1 MNKTEHA
8 YLKYLSVV
16 FAILAV
22 VYFLISFVFFVT
34 RLPAGDEFIFMN
46 DLDIVSK
53 EGWIAGIEHRISI
66 PYMILV
72 YPFSFF
78 METIWALR
86 IVNVLILIILFL
98 YFLKVVKV
106 GNKSFYF
113 YLLFYLASVN
123 FFFAGIN
130 DPLFIAGLVVFFTEV
145 FCFIEKGKMNSISI
159 AFTALVV
166 SFFTR
171 ELILIYLPAVL
182 LSFFV
187 LWKNGFKWSKK
198 MTLPLSLLMLFML
211 LNIPSVVK
219 NHKLS
224 YDNKQAPENSGVN
237 WNQRQYLAQLWV
249 NEGKIKNFSHPS
261 WEETKAYLDENGPDS
276 LPSDMI
282 GGMTH
287 NIGLTITE
295 FFKDFFYSLIL
306 GFRQL
311 GLLILFPF
319 YFVVN
324 EIFIKRKWNNSL
336 YLPTIFIMITAAFS
350 LVIISFMELRWL
362 ASLFIPLIVF
372 YSYYSEKIKYQ
383 AFLIGCNY
391 LILSAFSL
399 YGLYK
404 VVIRF

>member
-1 MNKTEHA
+1 MNKITPT
-8 YLKYLSVV
+8 YLKYLPVV
-16 FAILAV
+16 FAFLAV
-22 VYFLISFVFFVT
+22 VYFLVSFGFFAT
-34 RLPAGDEFIFMN
+34 RPPGGDEFIFMN
-46 DLDIVSK
+46 DLDIVAAN
-53 EGWIAGIEHRISI
+53 GWVAGIEHRISI
-66 PYMILV
+66 PYMLLA

-86 IVNVLILIILFL
+86 VVNILILIVLFL
-98 YFLKVVKV
+98 YFLKVVQV
-106 GNKSFYF
+106 ENKSFYF
-113 YLLFYLASVN
+113 YLLFYIASVN
-123 FFFAGIN
+123 FFFSGVN
-130 DPLFIAGLVVFFTEV
+130 DPLFIAGMVIFFTEV
-145 FCFIEKGKMNSISI
+145 FCFVEKGKMNNRSI
-159 AFTALVV
+159 AFAALVV

-187 LWKNGFKWSKK
+187 LWKNGFHWSKR
-198 MTLPLSLLMLFML
+198 MILPLALLVFFML

-224 YDNKQAPENSGVN
+224 YDNKQPPEGSGVN
-237 WNQRQYLAQLWV
+237 WNQRQYLAQLLV

-261 WEETKAYLDENGPDS
+261 WEETKAYLDKNGPDS

-282 GGMTH
+282 SGMTH
-287 NIGLTITE
+287 DIGLTITE

-311 GLLILFPF
+311 GLLIFFPF
-319 YFVVN
+319 YFVVS
-324 EIFIKRKWNNSL
+324 EVFVKRKWSNSL

-350 LVIISFMELRWL
+350 LIIISFMELRWL

-372 YSYYSEKIKYQ
+372 YTYYSEKIKYQ
-383 AFLIGCNY
+383 TLLISCNY
-391 LILSAFSL
+391 LILSAFSI

-404 VVIRF
+404 IVIRF